1 MCFITKWGP
10 LSPYFCCKTNRN
22 MPRQVN
28 KKNFRTA
35 VLRHDKPV
43 VVDVWAD
50 WCGPCHAL
58 APHFAAAAE
67 ALEGKARF
75 VKLDAEKNQK
85 LVKTYKVRGLPTLL
99 FFKDGEL
106 VDRSTGLTSKAAI
119 LKRVKPLLSEEDRAE
134 VKAGSWWRFWE

>member
-1 MCFITKWGP
+1 MATPDP
-10 LSPYFCCKTNRN
+10 LILPKTTQF
-22 MPRQVN
+22 MPRQIN

-58 APHFAAAAE
+58 APQFAAAAD

-75 VKLDAEKNQK
+75 VKLDADKNQK
-85 LVKTYKVRGLPTLL
+85 IVKQYKVRSLPTILY
-99 FFKDGEL
+99 FKDGEL
-106 VDRSTGLTSKAAI
+106 VDRSSGVTSKSAI
-119 LKRVKPLLSEEDRAE
+119 LRRVKPLLSEEDQAE
-134 VKAGSWWRFWE
+134 VQAGSWWKFWA